1 MKRKAF
7 LQAAGLAALA
17 LTATGAL
24 AQAGAASAPASAAAG
39 AFPSRPIRMIVPFPP
54 GGGTDILSRLVAQKL
69 TEQAKWTIVPDNK
82 AGAGGTIGISEA
94 VKAAPTG
101 YDLIHVYV
109 VALKTDNDGVLH
121 EYGGYALVSDLSV
134 VPNAVALLDKRHG
147 LRERA
152 VTYSMRLV
160 FEYHEDGDA

>member
-1 MKRKAF
+1 MSEVYSDLHLK
-7 LQAAGLAALA
+7 
-17 LTATGAL
+17 
-24 AQAGAASAPASAAAG
+24 
-39 AFPSRPIRMIVPFPP
+39 P
-54 GGGTDILSRLVAQKL
+54 GDH
-69 TEQAKWTIVPDNK
+69 
-82 AGAGGTIGISEA
+82 
-94 VKAAPTG
+94 APTG